1 MTPHLPDT
9 AQTEALLAFWRDAGV
24 DACYLDQPV
33 DRTVFVAP
41 APPQQV
47 LRSVSSHTSIP
58 GAVPVTEAAAEA
70 RRLAATALT
79 LDDLAQ
85 AVSQFESCPLRAT
98 GARQAVFGRGN
109 PNGSLLVIGE
119 APGETED
126 QTGVAFS
133 GEAGKLLDRILA
145 AGGLTDQAF
154 LTNAVFWRPP
164 GNRPPTAEELAICAP
179 FVARTLAIL
188 QPKAVLLIGATA
200 AKAVLQTDESL
211 MKLRGQWRDWQLH
224 EGGISAPTLTTFHPA
239 FLLRQP
245 QAKRAVW
252 ADILSLMT
260 HLNGNTVEATR

>member
-1 MTPHLPDT
+1 MTPHAPET
-9 AQTEALLAFWRDAGV
+9 AATEALLAFWRDAGV
-24 DACYLDQPV
+24 DACYLDEPL

-41 APPQQV
+41 APPRQV
-47 LRSVSSHTSIP
+47 LRSVSNNTALP
-58 GAVPVTEAAAEA
+58 GALPATEAAAEA
-70 RRLAATALT
+70 RRVAAAALS

-85 AVSQFESCPLRAT
+85 AISRFEACPLRAT

-133 GEAGKLLDRILA
+133 GESGKLLDRILA
-145 AGGLTDQAF
+145 AGGLADQAF

-164 GNRPPTAEELAICAP
+164 GNRPPTAEELDICAP
-179 FVARTLAIL
+179 FVARTLAIM
-188 QPKAVLLIGATA
+188 QPRAVLLIGATA
-200 AKAVLQTDESL
+200 AKAVLNTDESL
-211 MKLRGQWRDWQLH
+211 IKLRGQWRTWQLP
-224 EGGISAPTLTTFHPA
+224 EGGISVPTLTTFHPA

-252 ADILSLMT
+252 ADILSLT
-260 HLNGNTVEATR
+260 TNLQGGAVEAGH